1 MKQKESKNMK
11 QKFMQ
16 RPKEKGYEFVT
27 RIMKGATS
35 KREQLN
41 AKQVH
46 RLVDQRGSRKMN
58 YAQVQSHLRYA
69 AKKTGM
75 IIIHKDKTVCPIR
88 KRKVDTYSYN
98 YTGIP
103 NALVDRFI
111 PPHTKHKSIDENVL
125 NKMHEAHKK
134 KELVTPHKKDLDE
147 PFVDIGNW
155 NFIKHDKK
163 EPRDAV
169 VSTVQHHFT
178 AEQLLDTLNNLNPDL
193 HDDVIVA
200 IFDALGKN
208 NYSPINYDSM
218 LTGEPQP
225 RKTALL
231 SWAFVD
237 GNLVVKE

>member
-1 MKQKESKNMK
+1 MKQKEKK

-27 RIMKGATS
+27 RIMKGATN

-69 AKKTGM
+69 AKKTGL

-103 NALVDRFI
+103 NAL
-111 PPHTKHKSIDENVL
+111 DENMF
-125 NKMHEAHKK
+125 NKMQEAYEKK
-134 KELVTPHKKDLDE
+134 GLVTPHKKDATRDMDK
-147 PFVDIGNW
+147 PFVDLKDMDKAYIDFGKSIFN
-155 NFIKHDKK
+155 HDKK
-163 EPRDAV
+163 DQRDV
-169 VSTVQHHFT
+169 LVSTVQHHFT
-178 AEQLLDTLNNLNPDL
+178 AEQLIESLGVLNPDL
-193 HDDVIVA
+193 HDAVIITIA
-200 IFDALGKN
+200 KALGKTI
-208 NYSPINYDSM
+208 YAADPTTFM
-218 LTGEPQP
+218 T
-225 RKTALL
+225 
-231 SWAFVD
+231 WAFIG

>member
-1 MKQKESKNMK
+1 MKQKEKK

-111 PPHTKHKSIDENVL
+111 PPHTKHKPIDENVL

-134 KELVTPHKKDLDE
+134 GELINVKVGEEYEHNFTKTYNHALGGHEKKGLVTPHKKDASKD
-147 PFVDIGNW
+147 FGDW

-163 EPRDAV
+163 EPRDAI

-178 AEQLLDTLNNLNPDL
+178 AEQLLDTLNNLNHNRARL
-193 HDDVIVA
+193 HSC
-200 IFDALGKN
+200 LG
-208 NYSPINYDSM
+208 
-218 LTGEPQP
+218 
-225 RKTALL
+225 L
-231 SWAFVD
+231 SLMVTWW
-237 GNLVVKE
+237 

>member
-1 MKQKESKNMK
+1 MKQKEKK

-27 RIMKGATS
+27 RIMKGATN

-103 NALVDRFI
+103 NALVD
-111 PPHTKHKSIDENVL
+111 TKEH
-125 NKMHEAHKK
+125 
-134 KELVTPHKKDLDE
+134 
-147 PFVDIGNW
+147 
-155 NFIKHDKK
+155 NFIKYDKK
-163 EPRDAV
+163 EPTIIVDTDTFKESRDAL
-169 VSTVQHHFT
+169 VSTVKHEFT
-178 AEQLLDTLNNLNPDL
+178 AKQLLNSIEALNK
-193 HDDVIVA
+193 DVYETIVA
-200 IFDALGKN
+200 CLGIALGQEK
-208 NYSPINYDSM
+208 YDSADW
-218 LTGEPQP
+218 TF
-225 RKTALL
+225 TN
-231 SWAFVD
+231 D